1 MFQKLLQVCLSD
13 QIRAVSQQEPRDLRV
28 RRRAREIDD
37 APLLSLLSEK
47 LAKEIE
53 KLRAGISVLGGPV
66 QASVASA
73 ELRDARTL
81 DPKSHPILCR
91 RRVDAVI
98 TSPPYANAL
107 PYIDTDRLS
116 LLVLG
121 LLSSRERNRL
131 QKQIIG
137 NREIQDR
144 ERLALEGELAGECGV
159 KTFPTHVARQ
169 IRTIARENRRHPV
182 GFRRR
187 NVPALLYQ
195 YFRDMRTVMARVHAV
210 VRPGGK
216 AFVVLGDSTTQL
228 GNGEE
233 VTIMTTEHV
242 AALSEQVGWRILD
255 AWPITVTVED
265 FAHVRNA
272 ITRNRILVLSRGP
285 ANNRLQ
291 RTVRCAA
298 RR

>member
-1 MFQKLLQVCLSD
+1 MRQPVFRKLVQVCLSD
-13 QIRAVSQQEPRDLRV
+13 QIRSVSQQDPRDLRI
-28 RRRAREIDD
+28 RRRSQPIED

-47 LAKEIE
+47 VGKEID
-53 KLRAGISVLGGPV
+53 KLAAGMAVLDGPV
-66 QASVASA
+66 KVGVASA
-73 ELRDARTL
+73 ELRDARSI
-81 DPKSHPILCR
+81 DAGKHAILAER
-91 RRVDAVI
+91 QVDAVV

-121 LLSSRERNRL
+121 LLSAKQRNEL
-131 QKQIIG
+131 QRQIIG

-144 ERLALEGELAGECGV
+144 QRRLLEQEMEGERGIRS
-159 KTFPTHVARQ
+159 FPTALASQ
-169 IRTIARENRRHPV
+169 IRKIVSENRSHAV

-195 YFRDMRTVMARVHAV
+195 YFRDMRTVMAELHGV
-210 VRPGGK
+210 VRPGGR
-216 AFVVLGDSTTQL
+216 AFVVLGDSVTRL

-233 VTIMTTEHV
+233 LAVRTADHL
-242 AALSEQVGWRILD
+242 AALSEQVGWQSID

-272 ITRNRILVLSRGP
+272 ITDNKILVLRRGK
-285 ANNRLQ
+285 Q
-291 RTVRCAA
+291 R
-298 RR
+298 